1 MNKLVWGM
9 VVLAL
14 VSLAACSS
22 GDGKATPQPT
32 AADTAPA
39 AQTGGTVVADAWVVP
54 VKWAT
59 LSFEAGGPV
68 LAVQVKEGELV
79 KAGDVLAQL
88 DDVDAAL
95 AVTRAEAAVALA
107 QAQLAKAKA
116 GPRPAQ
122 ITDAEYAIE
131 EAKAGVDAAK
141 AQLLQL
147 QTGVRAADI
156 AAAEAVVAQAAAGQ
170 KVAQDRFDGA
180 KKNSEE
186 RDAADALAIARQDY
200 AAAQKRLSQLK
211 GGPTKSELDAARA
224 NIAVAEAQQAQAEA
238 QLKLIQAGATQEQ
251 IAVAEAALK
260 QAQATLETAQ
270 AQLPKL
276 HMRAPFDGAVVS
288 LNIKAGEIA
297 APGVPVVW
305 LADLSAWQIETDDL
319 TELSVVRVKEG
330 GPVDISFDA
339 IPDLTLKGRVVRIK
353 ALGEDKR
360 GDITYTVIIQ
370 PDQHDARLRWN
381 MTASVTIGE

>member
-1 MNKLVWGM
+1 MKKWALGM
-9 VVLAL
+9 IALAIIAL
-14 VSLAACSS
+14 SACNSI
-22 GDGKATPQPT
+22 GGTATPQPT
-32 AADTAPA
+32 PDTASA
-39 AQTGGTVVADAWVVP
+39 TQASDTVVADAWVVP
-54 VKWAT
+54 ARWAT
-59 LSFEAGGPV
+59 LSVETGGPV
-68 LAVQVKEGELV
+68 LAVKVKEGDSV
-79 KAGDVLAQL
+79 KAGDVLVQL
-88 DDVDAAL
+88 DDSDAAL
-95 AVTRAEAAVALA
+95 TVKRAEAAVALA
-107 QAQLAKAKA
+107 QAQLAKAKL

-131 EAKAGVDAAK
+131 EAKAGVAAAE

-156 AAAEAVVAQAAAGQ
+156 AAAEAVVAQAAVGQ
-170 KVAQDRFDGA
+170 KIAQDRFDQA

-200 AAAQKRLSQLK
+200 VAAQKRLAQLR
-211 GGPTKSELDAARA
+211 GGPTKTELDAARA
-224 NIAVAEAQQAQAEA
+224 NIATAQALQAQAEA

-251 IAVAEAALK
+251 IAVAEAGVK
-260 QAQATLETAQ
+260 QAQAALETAQ
-270 AQLPKL
+270 AQLSKL
-276 HMRAPFDGAVVS
+276 QLRAPFDGVVVS
-288 LNIKAGEIA
+288 LNIKTGEIA

-319 TELSVVRVKEG
+319 TELSVVRVQEG
-330 GPVDISFDA
+330 APVSISFDA
-339 IPDLTLKGRVVRIK
+339 IPDLQLKGRVVRIK

-370 PDQHDARLRWN
+370 PEQHDSRLRWN

>member
-1 MNKLVWGM
+1 MKKLFWGIA
-9 VVLAL
+9 VIAL
-14 VSLAACSS
+14 VNLAACSS

-32 AADTAPA
+32 VDAAPA
-39 AQTGGTVVADAWVVP
+39 ARASDAVVADAWVVP
-54 VKWAT
+54 VEWAT
-59 LSFEAGGPV
+59 LSFEAGGQV
-68 LAVQVKEGELV
+68 LAVKVKEGDSV

-88 DDVDAAL
+88 DDSDVAL
-95 AVTRAEAAVALA
+95 AVAQAEAAVALA

-147 QTGVRAADI
+147 QTGVRTADI
-156 AAAEAVVAQAAAGQ
+156 AAAEAVLAQAAAAQ
-170 KVAQDRFDGA
+170 KVAQDRFDQA
-180 KKNSEE
+180 EKHSEE

-211 GGPTKSELDAARA
+211 GGPTKNELDAARA
-224 NIAVAEAQQAQAEA
+224 NIAAAEAQQAQAES
-238 QLKLIQAGATQEQ
+238 QLKLIRAGATQEQ

-260 QAQATLETAQ
+260 QAQAALETAK

-276 HMRAPFDGAVVS
+276 QLRAPFAGVVVS
-288 LNIKAGEIA
+288 LNIKTGEIA
-297 APGVPVVW
+297 APGLPVVW

-330 GPVDISFDA
+330 DPVSIRFDA
-339 IPDLTLKGRVVRIK
+339 IPDLELAGRVVRIK

-370 PDQHDARLRWN
+370 PEQHDARLRWN